1 MWHTRGE
8 HCVTT
13 HHRRW
18 PDERAAD
25 ELRLYREFLQF
36 LRHTAVSKVEGL
48 SHALAAAPPIGTSPR
63 MTVLGVIKHLT
74 AVERH
79 WISIIGAGA
88 ALPSLWQGSPDPSW
102 NLSDTDSP
110 QAVIT
115 TYEAEWDHSA
125 DALAGKGPDDLAT
138 DGERTIR
145 WLLAHVT
152 QETARHVGHLDL
164 LRELADGEVGE

>member
-1 MWHTRGE
+1 
-8 HCVTT
+8 VTT

-18 PDERAAD
+18 PDERATD

-36 LRHTAVSKVEGL
+36 LRRTAVTKVDGL
-48 SHALAAAPPIGTSPR
+48 RHALATAAPIATSPR
-63 MTVLGVIKHLT
+63 MTALGVIKHLT

-79 WISIIGAGA
+79 WISNVGAGA

-102 NLSDTDSP
+102 DLSDTDSP
-110 QAVIT
+110 QAVIA
-115 TYEAEWDHSA
+115 TYEAEWDRSA
-125 DALAGKGPDDLAT
+125 DALAGKSAEDLAA
-138 DGERTIR
+138 DGKRTIR

>member
-1 MWHTRGE
+1 M
-8 HCVTT
+8 
-13 HHRRW
+13 
-18 PDERAAD
+18 DERATN
-25 ELRLYREFLQF
+25 ELRLCREFLQF

-48 SHALAAAPPIGTSPR
+48 SHALVTAAPIATSPR
-63 MTVLGVIKHLT
+63 MTALGVIKHLT

-79 WISIIGAGA
+79 WVSIVGAGA

-102 NLSDTDSP
+102 NLSGTDSA
-110 QAVIT
+110 QTVIT
-115 TYEAEWDHSA
+115 AYEAEWAHSA
-125 DALAGKGPDDLAT
+125 DALAGKGPDDLAA